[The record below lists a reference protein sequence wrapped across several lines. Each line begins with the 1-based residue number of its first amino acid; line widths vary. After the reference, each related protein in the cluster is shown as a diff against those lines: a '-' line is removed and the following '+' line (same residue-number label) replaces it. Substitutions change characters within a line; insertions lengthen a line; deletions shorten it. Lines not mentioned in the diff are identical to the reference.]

1 MAYTGNLKSK
11 IKDPLYKSIEM
22 YKENSTDSK
31 VVALANAWNTIQ
43 KEVKLNWNL
52 RYILTFKAKMLWGG
66 NGTRLDEH
74 HRTILE
80 SKQKQQTSRMLYM
93 EES

>member
-1 MAYTGNLKSK
+1 MLGTYFAFILILFISLIVGAIMAYTGNLKSK

-43 KEVKLNWNL
+43 KEVKLN
-52 RYILTFKAKMLWGG
+52 
-66 NGTRLDEH
+66 
-74 HRTILE
+74 
-80 SKQKQQTSRMLYM
+80 
-93 EES
+93 